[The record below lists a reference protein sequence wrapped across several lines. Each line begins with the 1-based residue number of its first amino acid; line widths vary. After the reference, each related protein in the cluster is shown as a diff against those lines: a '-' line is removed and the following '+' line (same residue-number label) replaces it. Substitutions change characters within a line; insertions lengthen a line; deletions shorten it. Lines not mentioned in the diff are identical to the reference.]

1 MKRWVLRH
9 ERNLMQARESALKG
23 WKGIELMTVVEWSVS
38 GAKDLRFIGR
48 EFHKRG
54 EALQND
60 QSANLS
66 LVETGERERHRSS
79 EERILLGGLIFMS
92 L

>member
-1 MKRWVLRH
+1 
-9 ERNLMQARESALKG
+9 
-23 WKGIELMTVVEWSVS
+23 MTVVEWCVS

-60 QSANLS
+60 RSANLS
-66 LVETGERERHRSS
+66 LVETDGRERHR
-79 EERILLGGLIFMS
+79 
-92 L
+92 